1 MITMSKEERRVY
13 FQRLRPYLTASL
25 ILFGAGFVI
34 GLMVVDHFP
43 QMADTFE
50 ESLGGFVKVFRG
62 LPKGRLAAAIFLNN
76 TIKTLLAI
84 LLGTLFGL
92 LPAFFL
98 VVNGAALGAVLSM
111 STRSRG
117 LWVSL
122 LSVVPH
128 GVIELPAVFLGT
140 AIGIMMGMM
149 IMRKLTAK
157 SDAKI
162 GGELGHAMKF
172 FVTLIV
178 PLLFVAALVEAF
190 VTSALVTH

>member
-1 MITMSKEERRVY
+1 MLFRSRAY

-25 ILFGAGFVI
+25 ILFSVGFAI
-34 GLMVVDHFP
+34 GLMVVDRFP
-43 QMADTFE
+43 QMADAFE
-50 ESLGGFVKVFRG
+50 ESLAGFVKSFRG
-62 LPKGRLAAAIFLNN
+62 LPKGRLAVMIFLNN
-76 TIKTLLAI
+76 SVKTLLAI

-140 AIGIMMGMM
+140 AIGIMMGT
-149 IMRKLTAK
+149 ILVRKFFAK
-157 SDAKI
+157 SDAKM
-162 GGELGHAMKF
+162 GGEIGHAMKF

-178 PLLFVAALVEAF
+178 PLLLVAALVEAF
-190 VTSALVTH
+190 VTSALVAH

>member
-1 MITMSKEERRVY
+1 MITMPVEEIQSYLR
-13 FQRLRPYLTASL
+13 RLRPYLTASL
-25 ILFGAGFVI
+25 ILFGVGFVI
-34 GLMVVDHFP
+34 GLMLVNRFP
-43 QMADTFE
+43 QMADAFQ
-50 ESLGGFVKVFRG
+50 ESLGGFVKIFRG
-62 LPKGRLAAAIFLNN
+62 LPKGRLAAMIFLNN
-76 TIKTLLAI
+76 TVKTLLAI
-84 LLGTLFGL
+84 LLGTFFGL

-128 GVIELPAVFLGT
+128 GILELPAVFLGS
-140 AIGIMMGMM
+140 AIGIMIGTI
-149 IMRKLTAK
+149 IMRKLIAK

-162 GGELGHAMKF
+162 GAELGHAMKF

-190 VTSALVTH
+190 LTSALVTH